1 MAKEPGLGAARRNL
15 TGLLGANRIHPG
27 SRPGQAPAS
36 SAGLAL
42 TRKRAKPDIW
52 KTAIWPSMS
61 ATPAKPAAPAVR
73 IRRIGR
79 GSPPRTTRR
88 SISSRQSSSTKDCRE
103 CVATGIGARRCRARS
118 AWRHRAGFTRC
129 GPKSAEPACP
139 AMSNAKWREDDTAC
153 RFSAQHRELKG
164 DGLKLRPLHAVA
176 AWAKSS
182 SNSSSIGENVLSGL
196 VESVIGLRLP

>member
-1 MAKEPGLGAARRNL
+1 
-15 TGLLGANRIHPG
+15 
-27 SRPGQAPAS
+27 
-36 SAGLAL
+36 
-42 TRKRAKPDIW
+42 
-52 KTAIWPSMS
+52 MS

-118 AWRHRAGFTRC
+118 AWQHRAGFTRC

-153 RFSAQHRELKG
+153 RFSARLKRFPAKACPGLDPGWIPVRVKKTRQNKKLEPSFRFNRNEGSRELNG